1 LPQRKRATR
10 VSEVQPLL
18 RCRGCGL
25 ELRSSAETR
34 WECECGVAVCH
45 EDTCF
50 EEYFKLL
57 SDGETTR
64 CRSCGNVL

>member
-1 LPQRKRATR
+1 MPPRKSARRVEVPQPR
-10 VSEVQPLL
+10 P
-18 RCRGCGL
+18 CRGCGQ

-34 WECECGVAVCH
+34 WECECGVVVCR
-45 EDTCF
+45 EDACF

-57 SDGETTR
+57 ADGESTR